1 MDKNK
6 TLYEIITLLCL
17 LLIILCIV
25 AVSIKSCK
33 DTENPVETYT
43 LLPNNIVSVTY
54 GENGNWILYSDNVN
68 FPFKRYGEY
77 IIIRGNDRDIKELY
91 TLFKE
96 YNTHHDGDSI
106 ANAFEIIRTNAQ
118 FKLKRCSN

>member
-6 TLYEIITLLCL
+6 ILYEIITLLCF
-17 LLIILCIV
+17 LLIILCVV

-33 DTENPVETYT
+33 DTENPIETYT

-54 GENGNWILYSDNVN
+54 GESGNWILYSDTIQ
-68 FPFKRYGEY
+68 FPFKRYGEF
-77 IIIRGNDRDIKELY
+77 ILIRSNKEDIRELY
-91 TLFKE
+91 ALFKD
-96 YNTHHDGDSI
+96 YNTHHNGDSI
-106 ANAFEIIRTNAQ
+106 ANKFEIVRTNTQ